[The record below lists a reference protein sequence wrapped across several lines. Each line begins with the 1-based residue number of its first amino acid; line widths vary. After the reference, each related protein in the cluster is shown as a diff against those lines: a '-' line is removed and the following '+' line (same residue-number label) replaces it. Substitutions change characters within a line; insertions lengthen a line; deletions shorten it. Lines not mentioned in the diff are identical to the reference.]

1 MPVNRTVNVS
11 VVFNCV
17 QNGANDF
24 GGSAT
29 YSQTGSTP
37 ADLGTVVDSQGNI
50 DMQQAAA
57 YDPSL
62 YNDSVDFVFTLAPQ
76 STGYVTQVVWASHYG
91 VGATIVVPQGGNA
104 SEFVVQQ
111 SPATPQ
117 QLTIIDN
124 DDDSNTY
131 NYKPAVEL
139 PAYNNYYI
147 SLDPRIVNKPSSTN
161 N

>member
-29 YSQTGSTP
+29 YTQSSSTP
-37 ADLGTVVDSQGNI
+37 SDLGNVVDSNGNI
-50 DMQQAAA
+50 DLRQASA
-57 YDPSL
+57 YDPSQ

-76 STGYVTQVVWASHYG
+76 STGYVTPVVWASRNG
-91 VGATIVVPQGGNA
+91 AGATIVVPQGGNA
-104 SEFVVQQ
+104 QEFQVEQ
-111 SPATPQ
+111 SSATPQ
-117 QLTIIDN
+117 LLTIVDN

-139 PAYNNYYI
+139 PNFDHYYI

-161 N
+161 K